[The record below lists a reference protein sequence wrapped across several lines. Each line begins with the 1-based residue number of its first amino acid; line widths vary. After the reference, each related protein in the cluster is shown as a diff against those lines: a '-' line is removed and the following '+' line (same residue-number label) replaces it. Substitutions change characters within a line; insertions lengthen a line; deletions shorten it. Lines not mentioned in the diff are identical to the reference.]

1 MENTKVVQ
9 FPSMEQV
16 AKIVADRNEKAMKWK
31 ELPEMVPYQIEKV
44 TDLSTKYGDARIL
57 TLKNQARETT
67 KVWACS
73 GLLKKNI
80 KHELEGRFIVSTGL
94 KQSKTSNNQYYGYLL
109 MNLTYKQTKR
119 KKKNI

>member
-1 MENTKVVQ
+1 MESTKVVQ

-67 KVWACS
+67 KV
-73 GLLKKNI
+73 
-80 KHELEGRFIVSTGL
+80 
-94 KQSKTSNNQYYGYLL
+94 
-109 MNLTYKQTKR
+109 
-119 KKKNI
+119 